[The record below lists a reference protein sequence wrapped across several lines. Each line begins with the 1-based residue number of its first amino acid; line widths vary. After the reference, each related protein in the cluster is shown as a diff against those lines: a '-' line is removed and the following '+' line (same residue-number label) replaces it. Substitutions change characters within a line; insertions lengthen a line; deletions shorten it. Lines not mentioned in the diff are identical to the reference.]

1 MSTLRVSDLP
11 GLTGFSM
18 RYWQRR
24 VAAGHVPG
32 CREVACGKRR
42 VFLIDSAA
50 FESQTCVNQGLVVCV
65 GQTTNHGEFGPY
77 KLWAVKKRNGE

>member
-1 MSTLRVSDLP
+1 MSETKGPYRVSDLP

-50 FESQTCVNQGLVVCV
+50 FESWWEREARPICPRTSVK
-65 GQTTNHGEFGPY
+65 E
-77 KLWAVKKRNGE
+77 AVSGGIASKSGA

>member
-1 MSTLRVSDLP
+1 MSETRGPYRVSDLP

-42 VFLIDSAA
+42 VFLIDSA
-50 FESQTCVNQGLVVCV
+50 
-65 GQTTNHGEFGPY
+65 
-77 KLWAVKKRNGE
+77 